1 MNENLNKKNALDT
14 VKRFLFDYKV
24 ILMFVVLS
32 IACILISGANISYV
46 AGEVFSR
53 FGRNTCLVLALI
65 IPCMAGLGMNFGIV
79 VGAIAAQ
86 ISIFWVVHWGFT
98 GIGGF
103 MLCVAMSTP
112 LAIFF
117 GWLLGKLFNKTKGAE
132 MIAGLVLGFFAA
144 GLYRLFV
151 LYIIGGV
158 IPFDDPNLL
167 DRGFGLRNAYDLTGN
182 LKYAVDDISFLTT
195 AAVLSVVY
203 ILSTAALAMH
213 DKKMGKELS
222 TKSVITKIAVAAV
235 VLVLSFVGKM
245 IPAVADMLGKNRVIM
260 ADAVLLGSIG
270 ILVYAVAMFIK
281 NRPAKGSAAFSKLVK
296 IAAVAVILLVS
307 NMIPGINKVYR
318 SVRLPAMT
326 FAVICFFA
334 FFNNWIVNTRLGQN
348 MRTVGQSRSVATS
361 AGIDVDKTRIIATC
375 ISTVL
380 AAWGQLIFLQNLGT
394 FNTVQQQDNVGLYAV
409 AAILVGGANV
419 QKADNKQAIIG
430 VLLFHT
436 LFVVAP
442 LAATELVGDSAISEY
457 IRMFFSYGVIAVSLA
472 MHAWKS
478 GNKRN
483 PGAEG
488 MTAVMMGP
496 LSGGQSGGASG
507 GSGGGAG

>member
-1 MNENLNKKNALDT
+1 MSNQSLNKKNFMDSAKQF
-14 VKRFLFDYKV
+14 VFDNKV
-24 ILMFVVLS
+24 ILLFVLLS
-32 IACILISGANISYV
+32 AACILISGANISYI
-46 AGEVFSR
+46 AGEVVSR

-98 GIGGF
+98 GIAGF
-103 MLCVAMSTP
+103 LLCLLICTP

-167 DRGFGLRNAYDLTGN
+167 DRGFGLRNAFDLTGN

-195 AAVLSVVY
+195 VAVLTVVY
-203 ILSTAALAMH
+203 VLITVVLTLHDRKQGKALNTKALVLKLVLS
-213 DKKMGKELS
+213 
-222 TKSVITKIAVAAV
+222 AV
-235 VLVLSFVGKM
+235 VLAASFVGKM
-245 IPAVADMLGKNRVIM
+245 IPAVAEILGKNRVIL
-260 ADAVLLGSIG
+260 ADGIFLGSIAAL
-270 ILVYAVAMFIK
+270 IYAAVMFAVK
-281 NRPAKGSAAFSKLVK
+281 RPAKGSADFAKLVK
-296 IAAVAVILLVS
+296 LAVLAVVLLVS
-307 NMIPGINKVYR
+307 NMIPGVNKVYR
-318 SVRLPAMT
+318 SVRIPVMT
-326 FAVICFFA
+326 FVVIAFFA

-361 AGIDVDKTRIIATC
+361 AGIDVNKTRIIATC

-380 AAWGQLIFLQNLGT
+380 AAWGQMIFLQNLGT

-419 QKADNKQAIIG
+419 QKANNKQAIIG

-478 GNKRN
+478 SGKRN
-483 PGAEG
+483 PSAEG
-488 MTAVMMGP
+488 MTAVMM
-496 LSGGQSGGASG
+496 QHASPAAN
-507 GSGGGAG
+507 SRPK

>member
-1 MNENLNKKNALDT
+1 MNENLNKKSPLDAF
-14 VKRFLFDYKV
+14 KRFVFDNKV
-24 ILMFVVLS
+24 ILLFVLLS
-32 IACILISGANISYV
+32 LACILISGANISYI

-103 MLCVAMSTP
+103 LLCVAISTP

-167 DRGFGLRNAYDLTGN
+167 DRGFGLRNAFDLTGN

-195 AAVLSVVY
+195 AAVLAVVY
-203 ILSTAALAMH
+203 ALATAVLALH
-213 DKKMGKELS
+213 DKKVGNTVN
-222 TKSVITKIAVAAV
+222 TKSVIIKITAAAAV
-235 VLVLSFVGKM
+235 LVFGIVGKM
-245 IPAVADMLGKNRVIM
+245 IPPVADMLGKNRVIL
-260 ADAVLLGSIG
+260 ADAIMLGSIG
-270 ILVYAVAMFIK
+270 VLVYAAAMYAAK
-281 NRPAKGSAAFSKLVK
+281 RPEKGSKQLASLVK
-296 IAAVAVILLVS
+296 IAMVAVVLLITNLV
-307 NMIPGINKVYR
+307 PGINKIYR
-318 SVRLPAMT
+318 SVRIPTMT
-326 FAVICFFA
+326 YALIAFFA
-334 FFNNWIVNTRLGQN
+334 FFNNWLVNTRLGQN
-348 MRTVGQSRSVATS
+348 MRTVGQNRSVATS
-361 AGIDVDKTRIIATC
+361 AGLDVDKTRIIATC

-419 QKADNKQAIIG
+419 QKATNKQAIIG
-430 VLLFHT
+430 VILFHT

-442 LAATELVGDSAISEY
+442 LAATQLVGDSAISEY

-483 PGAEG
+483 PSAEG
-488 MTAVMMGP
+488 MTAVMMQP
-496 LSGGQSGGASG
+496 ASP
-507 GSGGGAG
+507 AANARPK

>member
-1 MNENLNKKNALDT
+1 MSNKTLNNKSVMDKIKSFVFEN
-14 VKRFLFDYKV
+14 KV
-24 ILMFVVLS
+24 ILLFVILS
-32 IACILISGANISYV
+32 LVCIMISGANISYV

-86 ISIFWVVHWGFT
+86 ISIFWIVHWGFT
-98 GIGGF
+98 GMTGF
-103 MLCVAMSTP
+103 MLCVLMSTP

-144 GLYRLFV
+144 GLYRLFT
-151 LYIIGGV
+151 LYIMGGV
-158 IPFDDPNLL
+158 IPYDDPNLL
-167 DRGFGLRNAYDLTGN
+167 DRGFGLRNAFDLTGN

-195 AAVLSVVY
+195 VIILSVVF
-203 ILSTAALAMH
+203 IVSTLALAIRAKQIGETV
-213 DKKMGKELS
+213 DNKKVTVKVVGG
-222 TKSVITKIAVAAV
+222 VIALVAAV
-235 VLVLSFVGKM
+235 VAGFIPALKEMLGGNRLVL
-245 IPAVADMLGKNRVIM
+245 
-260 ADAVLLGSIG
+260 ADAVVILSIVLFVCA
-270 ILVYAVAMFIK
+270 LVGFVK
-281 NRPAKGSAAFSKLVK
+281 NRPAKDSAEFKRAVGMFLLGLVL
-296 IAAVAVILLVS
+296 IVS
-307 NMIPGINKVYR
+307 NFIPTVNVVYR
-318 SVRLPAMT
+318 AVRLPSMT
-326 FAVICFFA
+326 LAVIAFFA

-348 MRTVGQSRSVATS
+348 MRTVGQNRSVATS
-361 AGIDVDKTRIIATC
+361 AGIDVNKTRIIATC

-419 QKADNKQAIIG
+419 RKATNKQAIIG

-442 LAATELVGDSAISEY
+442 LAATQLVGDSAISEY

-478 GNKRN
+478 NEKRK
-483 PGAEG
+483 PDAEG
-488 MTAVMMGP
+488 LTRPMI
-496 LSGGQSGGASG
+496 
-507 GSGGGAG
+507 

>member
-1 MNENLNKKNALDT
+1 MNNLNKKSPMDA
-14 VKRFLFDYKV
+14 VKHFLFDNKV

-32 IACILISGANISYV
+32 IACIAISGANISYI

-98 GIGGF
+98 GITG
-103 MLCVAMSTP
+103 MLLCVLMSTP
-112 LAIFF
+112 MAILF
-117 GWLLGKLFNKTKGAE
+117 GWLTGKLFNKTKGAE

-144 GLYRLFV
+144 GLYRLFT

-167 DRGFGLRNAYDLTGN
+167 DRGFGLRNAFDLTGN
-182 LKYAVDDISFLTT
+182 LKYSIDDISFLTT
-195 AAVLSVVY
+195 VSFLSVVFL
-203 ILSTAALAMH
+203 IAAVVLFLH
-213 DKKMGKELS
+213 DKKMGLDSKKQFV
-222 TKSVITKIAVAAV
+222 TKMLVGLV
-235 VLVLSFVGKM
+235 VLAVSIVAKF
-245 IPAVADMLGKNRVIM
+245 IPFLNEIFGKNRVIL
-260 ADAVLLGSIG
+260 ANAVLYGSIG
-270 ILVYAVAMFIK
+270 VLVYAAAMFFVK
-281 NRPAKGSAAFSKLVK
+281 KPAKGSAAFQKLVTMGA
-296 IAAVAVILLVS
+296 IAAVLLVS
-307 NMIPGINKVYR
+307 NFIPGINKVYR
-318 SVRLPAMT
+318 SVRIPSMT
-326 FAVICFFA
+326 YALIAFFA
-334 FFNNWIVNTRLGQN
+334 FFNNWLVNTRLGQN
-348 MRTVGQSRSVATS
+348 MRTVGQSRAVATS
-361 AGIDVDKTRIIATC
+361 AGIDVNKTRIIATC

-394 FNTVQQQDNVGLYAV
+394 FNTVQQQDNVGLYSV

-419 QKADNKQAIIG
+419 QKATNKQAIIG
-430 VLLFHT
+430 VILFHT

-472 MHAWKS
+472 MHAWKTVD
-478 GNKRN
+478 KKK
-483 PGAEG
+483 A
-488 MTAVMMGP
+488 
-496 LSGGQSGGASG
+496 
-507 GSGGGAG
+507 

>member
-1 MNENLNKKNALDT
+1 MSNNSLNKKGVADS
-14 VKRFLFDYKV
+14 VKQFVFENKV
-24 ILMFVVLS
+24 ILLFVLLS
-32 IACILISGANISYV
+32 VACILISGANIAYI

-103 MLCVAMSTP
+103 LLCVAMSTP

-167 DRGFGLRNAYDLTGN
+167 DRGFGLRNAFDLTGN

-195 AAVLSVVY
+195 AAVMGVV
-203 ILSTAALAMH
+203 ALVATVVLASH
-213 DKKMGKELS
+213 DRKMGKPVDQ
-222 TKSVITKIAVAAV
+222 KSLLGRILGS
-235 VLVLSFVGKM
+235 VLVIVFGIVGNQ
-245 IPAVADMLGKNRVIM
+245 IPPVAQMLGKNRVIL
-260 ADAVLLGSIG
+260 ADGVLLGSIG
-270 ILVYAVAMFIK
+270 ALIYAVYLFGK
-281 NRPAKGSAAFSKLVK
+281 ERPAKGSVAFAKVVK
-296 IAAVAVILLVS
+296 IGAVAVILFVS
-307 NMIPGINKVYR
+307 NLIPGINKVYR
-318 SVRLPAMT
+318 SVRIPTMT
-326 FAVICFFA
+326 YALIAFFA

-348 MRTVGQSRSVATS
+348 MRTVGQNRAVATS
-361 AGIDVDKTRIIATC
+361 AGIDVNKTRIIATC

-419 QKADNKQAIIG
+419 QKASNKQAVVG
-430 VLLFHT
+430 VILFHT

-472 MHAWKS
+472 MHAWKT
-478 GNKRN
+478 GGKRK
-483 PGAEG
+483 PDAEG
-488 MTAVMMGP
+488 LTVGMV
-496 LSGGQSGGASG
+496 
-507 GSGGGAG
+507 

>member
-1 MNENLNKKNALDT
+1 MTNKNKPLDS
-14 VKRFLFDYKV
+14 VKRFVFDNKV
-24 ILMFVVLS
+24 ILLFVLLS

-46 AGEVFSR
+46 ASEVFSR

-103 MLCVAMSTP
+103 LLCVLMSTP
-112 LAIFF
+112 MALLF

-144 GLYRLFV
+144 GLYRLFT

-167 DRGFGLRNAYDLTGN
+167 DRGFGLRNAFDLTGN

-195 AAVLSVVY
+195 ATVLAVIYLIATV
-203 ILSTAALAMH
+203 ALYFH
-213 DKKMGKELS
+213 DKKVGNETNKKAFTWKLLAG
-222 TKSVITKIAVAAV
+222 VVVAVLGIA
-235 VLVLSFVGKM
+235 LKFV
-245 IPAVADMLGKNRVIM
+245 PVTASMLGKNRVIL
-260 ADAVLLGSIG
+260 ADAVMLGSVGVLIYAA
-270 ILVYAVAMFIK
+270 LVFLK
-281 NRPAKGSAAFSKLVK
+281 TRPAKGSAAFTKLVQL
-296 IAAVAVILLVS
+296 AVIALALFVS
-307 NMIPGINKVYR
+307 NLIPGINKVYR

-334 FFNNWIVNTRLGQN
+334 WLNNWIVNTRLGQN
-348 MRTVGQSRSVATS
+348 MRTVGQKRSVATS

-394 FNTVQQQDNVGLYAV
+394 FTTVQQQDNVGLYAV

-419 QKADNKQAIIG
+419 QKATNKQAIIG
-430 VLLFHT
+430 VILFHT

-472 MHAWKS
+472 MHAWKK
-478 GNKRN
+478 GDKRK
-483 PGAEG
+483 PDAEG
-488 MTAVMMGP
+488 MTAVMMQP
-496 LSGGQSGGASG
+496 ISPAANSRPE
-507 GSGGGAG
+507 

>member
-1 MNENLNKKNALDT
+1 MNNLNKKSPMDA
-14 VKRFLFDYKV
+14 VKRFLFDNKV

-32 IACILISGANISYV
+32 IACIMISGANISYV

-112 LAIFF
+112 LALFF

-144 GLYRLFV
+144 GLYRLFT

-167 DRGFGLRNAYDLTGN
+167 DRGFGLRNAFDLTGN

-195 AAVLSVVY
+195 ASVLSVVFL
-203 ILSTAALAMH
+203 ISAVVLFLH
-213 DKKMGKELS
+213 DKKMGIDSKKQFV
-222 TKSVITKIAVAAV
+222 TKVTIAIAVLV
-235 VLVLSFVGKM
+235 VSIVAKF
-245 IPAVADMLGKNRVIM
+245 IPFLNEIFGKNRLIL
-260 ADAVLLGSIG
+260 ANG
-270 ILVYAVAMFIK
+270 ILYGTIGVIVYAAAMFFVK
-281 NRPAKGSAAFSKLVK
+281 KPSKGSAAFNKLVTL
-296 IAAVAVILLVS
+296 AAVAAVLLIS
-307 NMIPGINKVYR
+307 NFIPGINKVYR
-318 SVRLPAMT
+318 SVRIPSMT
-326 FAVICFFA
+326 YALIAFFA
-334 FFNNWIVNTRLGQN
+334 FFNNWLVNTRLGQN
-348 MRTVGQSRSVATS
+348 MRTVGQNRSVATS

-419 QKADNKQAIIG
+419 QKATNKQAIIG
-430 VLLFHT
+430 VILFHT

-478 GNKRN
+478 SDKRK
-483 PGAEG
+483 PDAEG
-488 MTAVMMGP
+488 LTAVMMQP
-496 LSGGQSGGASG
+496 VPPAANSRPK
-507 GSGGGAG
+507 

>member
-1 MNENLNKKNALDT
+1 MNENLNKKSPMDA
-14 VKRFLFDYKV
+14 VKRFMFDNKV
-24 ILMFVVLS
+24 ILMFVILS
-32 IACILISGANISYV
+32 IACIIISGANISYV

-103 MLCVAMSTP
+103 LLCAVMSTP
-112 LAIFF
+112 LALFF

-144 GLYRLFV
+144 GLYRLFT

-167 DRGFGLRNAYDLTGN
+167 DRGFGLRNAFDLTGN

-195 AAVLSVVY
+195 VTVLSAVY
-203 ILSTAALAMH
+203 LIST
-213 DKKMGKELS
+213 
-222 TKSVITKIAVAAV
+222 
-235 VLVLSFVGKM
+235 LVLDLHEKKVGNAFCQKTFLVKM
-245 IPAVADMLGKNRVIM
+245 AVGVGIMVFSIAARICPFLAEIFGKNRLIL
-260 ADAVLLGSIG
+260 ANGILYGGIG
-270 ILVYAVAMFIK
+270 TLVYAAVIFFVK
-281 NRPAKGSAAFSKLVK
+281 KPAKASKEFKNLLLVGG
-296 IAAVAVILLVS
+296 IAAALLIS
-307 NMIPGINKVYR
+307 NLIPGMNKVYR
-318 SVRLPAMT
+318 SVRVPSMT
-326 FAVICFFA
+326 FAVIAFFA
-334 FFNNWIVNTRLGQN
+334 FFNNWLVNTRLGQN
-348 MRTVGQSRSVATS
+348 MRTVGQSRAVATS
-361 AGIDVDKTRIIATC
+361 AGIDVNKTRIIATC

-419 QKADNKQAIIG
+419 QKATNKQAIIG
-430 VLLFHT
+430 VILFHT

-478 GNKRN
+478 SGKRK
-483 PGAEG
+483 PDAEG
-488 MTAVMMGP
+488 MTAVMLQP
-496 LSGGQSGGASG
+496 LPPSGMSRPK
-507 GSGGGAG
+507 

>member
-1 MNENLNKKNALDT
+1 MNNSPLTKKNAMDKL
-14 VKRFLFDYKV
+14 KRFVFDNKV
-24 ILMFVVLS
+24 ILLFVLLS
-32 IACILISGANISYV
+32 VACILISGANISYV

-53 FGRNTCLVLALI
+53 VGRNTCLVLALI

-112 LAIFF
+112 LALFF

-167 DRGFGLRNAYDLTGN
+167 DRGFGLRNAFDLTGN
-182 LKYAVDDISFLTT
+182 LKYAVDDISFLNT
-195 AAVLSVVY
+195 AIVLGIVFL
-203 ILSTAALAMH
+203 IATATLALH
-213 DKKMGKELS
+213 DKKMGNTIDKKKVTIKLAS
-222 TKSVITKIAVAAV
+222 CAAV
-235 VLVLSFVGKM
+235 IVFGFVGKF
-245 IPAVADMLGKNRVIM
+245 IPVVSDMLGKNRVIL
-260 ADAVLLGSIG
+260 ADAVLLGG
-270 ILVYAVAMFIK
+270 AGVLVYAVVMYAMK
-281 NRPAKGSAAFSKLVK
+281 RPVKGSAAFSKLLK
-296 IAAVAVILLVS
+296 LAAIAAALLIS
-307 NMIPGINKVYR
+307 NMVPGINKVYR
-318 SVRLPAMT
+318 CVRLPAMT

-334 FFNNWIVNTRLGQN
+334 FFNTWIVNTRLGQN
-348 MRTVGQSRSVATS
+348 MRTVGQKRSVATS
-361 AGIDVDKTRIIATC
+361 AGIDVNKTRIIATC

-394 FNTVQQQDNVGLYAV
+394 FNNVQQQDNVGLYAV

-419 QKADNKQAIIG
+419 QKATNKQAIIG
-430 VLLFHT
+430 VILFHT

-478 GNKRN
+478 TEKRK
-483 PGAEG
+483 PDAEG
-488 MTAVMMGP
+488 MSVQMVRP
-496 LSGGQSGGASG
+496 PKL
-507 GSGGGAG
+507 

>member
-1 MNENLNKKNALDT
+1 MNENLNKKSPVDA
-14 VKRFLFDYKV
+14 VKRFLFDNKV

-32 IACILISGANISYV
+32 IACILISGANVSYV

-103 MLCVAMSTP
+103 LLCAAMSTP
-112 LAIFF
+112 LALLF

-144 GLYRLFV
+144 GLYRLFT

-167 DRGFGLRNAYDLTGN
+167 DRGFGLRNAFDLTGN
-182 LKYAVDDISFLTT
+182 LKYAVDDISLLTT
-195 AAVLSVVY
+195 ATVLSVVF
-203 ILSTAALAMH
+203 LVASVVLFLH
-213 DKKMGKELS
+213 DKKMGVDSKKQFV
-222 TKSVITKIAVAAV
+222 TKLVTGGVILAVSVAAK
-235 VLVLSFVGKM
+235 FVPFLNE
-245 IPAVADMLGKNRVIM
+245 IFGKNRLILANGVLYGGIG
-260 ADAVLLGSIG
+260 ALVFAAVRFFL
-270 ILVYAVAMFIK
+270 K
-281 NRPAKGSAAFSKLVK
+281 KPAKGSKEFKNLAMIAGVAA
-296 IAAVAVILLVS
+296 ALLIS
-307 NMIPGINKVYR
+307 NCIPGINKVYR
-318 SVRLPAMT
+318 SVRIPSMT
-326 FAVICFFA
+326 FAMIAFFA
-334 FFNNWIVNTRLGQN
+334 FFNNWLVNTRLGQN
-348 MRTVGQSRSVATS
+348 MRTVGQSRAVATS
-361 AGIDVDKTRIIATC
+361 AGIDVNKTRIIATC

-419 QKADNKQAIIG
+419 QKATNKQAIIG
-430 VLLFHT
+430 VILFHT

-478 GNKRN
+478 
-483 PGAEG
+483 
-488 MTAVMMGP
+488 
-496 LSGGQSGGASG
+496 SGKK
-507 GSGGGAG
+507 

>member
-1 MNENLNKKNALDT
+1 MNNLNQKSPMDA
-14 VKRFLFDYKV
+14 VKRFLFDNKV

-32 IACILISGANISYV
+32 IACILISGANVSYV

-98 GIGGF
+98 GITG
-103 MLCVAMSTP
+103 MLLCVLMSTP
-112 LAIFF
+112 MAIFF

-144 GLYRLFV
+144 GLYRLFT

-167 DRGFGLRNAYDLTGN
+167 DRGFGLRNAFDLTGN
-182 LKYAVDDISFLTT
+182 LKYSIDDISFLTT
-195 AAVLSVVY
+195 ASVLSIVFLISSVV
-203 ILSTAALAMH
+203 LFLH
-213 DKKMGKELS
+213 DKKMGIDSK
-222 TKSVITKIAVAAV
+222 KQFVNKMIIGAV
-235 VLVLSFVGKM
+235 VLVVSVVAKFVPFLNE
-245 IPAVADMLGKNRVIM
+245 IFGKNRVIL
-260 ADAVLLGSIG
+260 ANAVLYGGIG
-270 ILVYAVAMFIK
+270 VLVYAVVMFLVK
-281 NRPAKGSAAFSKLVK
+281 KPAKGSAAFKKLVTM
-296 IAAVAVILLVS
+296 AAVAAVLLVS
-307 NMIPGINKVYR
+307 NFIPGINKVYR
-318 SVRLPAMT
+318 SIRIPTMT
-326 FAVICFFA
+326 YALIAFFA
-334 FFNNWIVNTRLGQN
+334 FFNNWLVNTRLGQN

-361 AGIDVDKTRIIATC
+361 AGIDVNKTRIIATC

-419 QKADNKQAIIG
+419 QKATNKQAIIG
-430 VLLFHT
+430 VILFHT

-472 MHAWKS
+472 MHASKK
-478 GNKRN
+478 GGKRK
-483 PGAEG
+483 PDAEG
-488 MTAVMMGP
+488 MTAVMMQP
-496 LSGGQSGGASG
+496 ASPAAN
-507 GSGGGAG
+507 SRPK